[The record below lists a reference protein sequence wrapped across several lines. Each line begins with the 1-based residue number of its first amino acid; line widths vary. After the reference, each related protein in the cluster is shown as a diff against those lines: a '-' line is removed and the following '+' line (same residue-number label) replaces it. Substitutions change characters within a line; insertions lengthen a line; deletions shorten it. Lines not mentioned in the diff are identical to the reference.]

1 MATSEICIPIRSSV
15 EHYQSN
21 PNPNESGETII
32 PIQVWQKPFDKIAT
46 TGANILTENEDS
58 IANTFLLGKP
68 NSKNSFNINWEI

>member
-15 EHYQSN
+15 KHYQSN

-32 PIQVWQKPFDKIAT
+32 LIQVWQKPFDKIVT
-46 TGANILTENEDS
+46 TDANILTENEDS

-68 NSKNSFNINWEI
+68 NSENSFNINWEI